1 MNSPTYVAGARLS
14 GAQSRACTVPRGAS
28 VPSVARENCR
38 IGEGTELTQS
48 GKRKHIPQRTC
59 IACRSK
65 RPKRELVRI
74 VRAPDGDVAVDK
86 TGKQSGRGAYLC
98 PTRECWHRALSEG
111 LLSRALRV
119 SLTEETRTCLDEYV
133 AGF

>member
-1 MNSPTYVAGARLS
+1 MTK
-14 GAQSRACTVPRGAS
+14 SRK
-28 VPSVARENCR
+28 
-38 IGEGTELTQS
+38 Q
-48 GKRKHIPQRTC
+48 KHVPQRTC

-74 VRAPDGDVAVDK
+74 VRTPSGEVAVDE

-98 PTRECWHRALSEG
+98 PKRECWHKALSEG
-111 LLSRALRV
+111 LLSRALSV
-119 SLTEETRTCLDEYV
+119 SLTEETRTCLEEHA

>member
-1 MNSPTYVAGARLS
+1 
-14 GAQSRACTVPRGAS
+14 
-28 VPSVARENCR
+28 
-38 IGEGTELTQS
+38 LTQLR
-48 GKRKHIPQRTC
+48 KRKHIPQRTC

-74 VRAPDGDVAVDK
+74 VRTPTGDVAVDE
-86 TGKQSGRGAYLC
+86 TGKKSGRGAYLC
-98 PTRECWHRALSEG
+98 PARECWHRALSEG

-119 SLTEETRTCLDEYV
+119 SLTQETRTCLDEHA